1 MTTDLT
7 LTLTRHIN
15 ASPATV
21 WRCWTD
27 PELLAKWFAPDPVQ
41 ITTCEVDPK
50 PGGVFN
56 VVMQMPGHDPM
67 VAPAGCVLVADKD
80 ARLVWTA
87 ALGPGFAPN
96 PPHDTAGDFYLTV
109 DLTMSAEDGG
119 CRYKVKAMH
128 ATPAAVQAHE
138 KMGFFEGWGTTT
150 DQLSALAEAQ

>member
-7 LTLTRHIN
+7 LTLTRHIK

-50 PGGVFN
+50 LGGVFN

-67 VAPAGCVLVADKD
+67 VAPRAAFLSPTKT
-80 ARLVWTA
+80 RVWS
-87 ALGPGFAPN
+87 GPR
-96 PPHDTAGDFYLTV
+96 HLD
-109 DLTMSAEDGG
+109 
-119 CRYKVKAMH
+119 
-128 ATPAAVQAHE
+128 QASRRIHH
-138 KMGFFEGWGTTT
+138 MTRRAIFT
-150 DQLSALAEAQ
+150 SP